1 MRKLTSI
8 LTIAFL
14 AISVSVCAQNAKKG
28 KALVAY
34 FSASGN
40 TEAAAKKIQEAAIKK
55 YDVIYLG
62 FPIWANKAPSIIYSF
77 LESQDF
83 KGKTIIP
90 FATSGSSPIDNSV
103 NQLKSAY
110 PNLTIQAGKRMNNAT
125 DEEIKAFV
133 GK

>member
-1 MRKLTSI
+1 LG
-8 LTIAFL
+8 
-14 AISVSVCAQNAKKG
+14 G
-28 KALVAY
+28 KPVD
-34 FSASGN
+34 
-40 TEAAAKKIQEAAIKK
+40 IKK
-55 YDVIYLG
+55 YDVIFLG
-62 FPIWANKAPSIIYSF
+62 FPIWANRAPSIIRSF

-103 NQLKSAY
+103 NQLKAAY